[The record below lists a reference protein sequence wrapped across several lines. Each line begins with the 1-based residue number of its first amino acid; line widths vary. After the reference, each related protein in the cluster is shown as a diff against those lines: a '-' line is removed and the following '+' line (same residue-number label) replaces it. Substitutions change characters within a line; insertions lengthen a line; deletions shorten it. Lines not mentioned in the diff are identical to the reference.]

1 MISNVETKQHS
12 DSMETFF
19 LAETLKYLYLLFD
32 RDHFLHKGD
41 YIFTTEVSFYHFSF
55 IIVLVMMIIMAI
67 IIIVF
72 AIIN

>member
-1 MISNVETKQHS
+1 MISNVDTKQQS

-41 YIFTTEVSFYHFSF
+41 YIFTTEVRLFMNNLLIF
-55 IIVLVMMIIMAI
+55 IVTIY
-67 IIIVF
+67 
-72 AIIN
+72 